1 MPNPVVRAL
10 LLTACLAAPAQA
22 APVTL
27 MAGPPDARHV
37 TFAFD
42 PDPGAAEAL
51 VIETRQVGNPGA
63 SLRIWIDRSPIALF
77 ERILTAEDCKFD
89 DDGAL
94 CRIVIPGGGSNYAQF
109 VAAFRAGRTLHV
121 EVRNAAVMEM
131 QENLSLKG
139 FSATYDR

>member
-1 MPNPVVRAL
+1 MPNPLVRVL
-10 LLTACLAAPAQA
+10 MLTACLAAPAQA
-22 APVTL
+22 AMVTL

-63 SLRIWIDRSPIALF
+63 ALRIWIDRSPVALF
-77 ERILTAEDCKFD
+77 DRILNDEECRFD
-89 DDGAL
+89 DAGAF
-94 CRIVIPGGGSNYAQF
+94 CRIAIPGGGPDYARF

-139 FSATYDR
+139 FSATYDQ